1 MTSGNKL
8 SHYSLSTSP
17 PTESRKRIL
26 IVDDD
31 PDITKT
37 FSLTL
42 EDSGEYDVHTYND
55 PLVALANFRRGYYDL
70 ILLDIRMPKMNGLEL
85 YDKMKRVDNKTKVC
99 FISANNLED
108 RSVMEQFPAL
118 QIECI
123 LTKPIE
129 VGALLKALEV
139 QLLR

>member
-1 MTSGNKL
+1 MTSRNKL
-8 SHYSLSTSP
+8 SHYSPSTSP
-17 PTESRKRIL
+17 PIESRKRIL

-42 EDSGEYDVHTYND
+42 EDSGEYDVQTYND
-55 PLVALANFRRGYYDL
+55 PLAALANFRPGYYDL
-70 ILLDIRMPKMNGLEL
+70 ILLDIRMPKMNGFEL
-85 YDKMKRVDNKTKVC
+85 YDKMKTIDNKTKVC

-108 RSVMEQFPAL
+108 RFVMEQFPTL
-118 QIECI
+118 QIECL

>member
-1 MTSGNKL
+1 MTSRNKL
-8 SHYSLSTSP
+8 SHYLPSTSP
-17 PTESRKRIL
+17 PIESGKRIL

-42 EDSGEYDVHTYND
+42 EDSGVYDVHTYND
-55 PLVALANFRRGYYDL
+55 PLAALANFRPGYYDL
-70 ILLDIRMPKMNGLEL
+70 ILLDIRMPKINGFEL
-85 YDKMKRVDNKTKVC
+85 YDKMKRVDSKTKVC

-118 QIECI
+118 QIEYSNE
-123 LTKPIE
+123 TN
-129 VGALLKALEV
+129 
-139 QLLR
+139 